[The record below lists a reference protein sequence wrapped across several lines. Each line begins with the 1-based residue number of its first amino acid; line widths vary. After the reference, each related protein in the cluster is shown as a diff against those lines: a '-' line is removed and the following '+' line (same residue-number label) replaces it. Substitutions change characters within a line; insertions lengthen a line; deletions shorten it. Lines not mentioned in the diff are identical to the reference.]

1 MEINRVAVIG
11 AGTMGSDVSLLF
23 ALSGYEVVVNDIF
36 EKALSQM
43 ELKYRRNIE
52 ELQKVGVTKYSFEE
66 VWERVF
72 RTTKLEDVRDVDFV
86 LEAVNEELNL
96 KRTVFRK
103 LEDILPNTVFATNT
117 SSLRVTEVAGG
128 MRKPERLGGMHFSNP
143 PILMPLV
150 EVVKGD
156 YTSEE
161 TVKLIEKLAEKIG
174 KTPVV
179 LKKDMRGFV
188 LNRILTAAGAE
199 GLWAIQRGEVTAEE
213 LDTALKSMGF
223 PVGLVEAID
232 LIGVD
237 ILVNVGRNFREAY
250 GDRFS
255 LPIDLLEKMIE
266 EGRLGKKTGKG
277 FYDWTSGVPK
287 IEVESSKTYDVTKMV
302 ATATNEAFWIISD
315 EIADPETIDKVT
327 KLGMMSPVGLCELAD
342 TLGLDILA
350 SLLNEMY
357 RKHKLELY
365 KLCPLFEDYVKRGW
379 IGRKTGRGFYEYG
392 VSN

>member
-350 SLLNEMY
+350 SSLNEMY

-365 KLCPLFEDYVKRGW
+365 KL
-379 IGRKTGRGFYEYG
+379 
-392 VSN
+392 